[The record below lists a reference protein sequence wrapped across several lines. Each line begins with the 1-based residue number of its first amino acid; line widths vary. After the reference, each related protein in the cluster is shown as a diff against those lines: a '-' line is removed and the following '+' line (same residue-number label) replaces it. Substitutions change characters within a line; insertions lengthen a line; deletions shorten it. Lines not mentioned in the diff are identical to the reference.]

1 MANEHGTFCWNELIT
16 TDVEK
21 AKEFY
26 TNLLGWGTE
35 AMPGGMP
42 YTIVKAGDI
51 QAGGMMARTPEMG
64 EVPPH
69 WMAYIAVDDVDDVVS
84 KVESLGGQIYAPAT
98 DIPGV
103 GRFSIIADPTGAAV
117 GLITLK
123 AAE

>member
-35 AMPGGMP
+35 EWPGDMP
-42 YTIVKAGDI
+42 YTMFKAGENS
-51 QAGGMMARTPEMG
+51 AGGMMARTPEMG
-64 EVPPH
+64 DTPPH
-69 WMAYIAVDDVDDVVS
+69 WMSYIAVDDIDDIVS
-84 KVESLGGQIYAPAT
+84 KVEGLGGKVYVPAT
-98 DIPGV
+98 DIPNV

-117 GLITLK
+117 GVITLK
-123 AAE
+123 G